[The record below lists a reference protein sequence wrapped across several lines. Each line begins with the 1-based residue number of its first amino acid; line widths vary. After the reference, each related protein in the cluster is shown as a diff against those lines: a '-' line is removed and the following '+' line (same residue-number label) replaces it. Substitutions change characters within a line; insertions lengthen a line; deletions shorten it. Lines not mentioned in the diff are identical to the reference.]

1 MSAWLALTKKEFR
14 LGFPVFITALILYAG
29 MMVGAYFLGKQINH
43 EEALM
48 MMSFAFVIALHVLF
62 LVFYLYYTLSSERKR
77 LHLWLHTPMS
87 IAGLLLSKLFT
98 GIVFMAITFI
108 VSLSVAALFFNQ
120 HFDFF
125 NEQTIFNIMGL
136 STVTVFNGAIWL
148 AVTFIFFWS
157 IFLTFSQRIN
167 DFFSFILTFILFL
180 IIGWIYSLILSIGF
194 VETITTWGPINV
206 GDILVGFEFDYID
219 NAFEANTLSEASIF
233 YIGHFI
239 RDLIVTI
246 IMFFAACWMID
257 RKVEV

>member
-1 MSAWLALTKKEFR
+1 MGAWLALTKKEFR

-29 MMVGAYFLGKQINH
+29 MMVGAYFLGKQIDH
-43 EEALM
+43 EEALILM
-48 MMSFAFVIALHVLF
+48 AFMFVMGVHILF
-62 LVFYLYYTLSSERKR
+62 LVFYLHYTLSSERKR

-98 GIVFMAITFI
+98 GIVFMAVTF
-108 VSLSVAALFFNQ
+108 VVTLSASSLFFNQ
-120 HFDFF
+120 NIDFF
-125 NEQTIFNIMGL
+125 NEQTIYNIMGL
-136 STVTVFNGAIWL
+136 STAVVFNGAIWL

-157 IFLTFSQRIN
+157 IFLTFSQQMN
-167 DFFSFILTFILFL
+167 DFLSFILTFMLFL
-180 IIGWIYSLILSIGF
+180 ITGWVYGLITSMGF
-194 VETITTWGPINV
+194 VETITTWGPIRV
-206 GDILVGFEFDYID
+206 DDIIVGFEFGYMD

-239 RDLIVTI
+239 RDLIVSI